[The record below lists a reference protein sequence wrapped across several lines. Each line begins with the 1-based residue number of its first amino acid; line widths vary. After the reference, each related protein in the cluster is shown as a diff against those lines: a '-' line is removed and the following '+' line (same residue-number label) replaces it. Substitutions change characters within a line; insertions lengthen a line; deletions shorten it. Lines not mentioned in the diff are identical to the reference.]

1 MVLSSLCSAVNWLE
15 PQQTLREQG
24 LTDETTVVTLR
35 KRFFFSDQNV
45 NANDP
50 VQLRLLYEQVC
61 VSYMCVSTFRTIT
74 CSVQ

>member
-1 MVLSSLCSAVNWLE
+1 MVLSPFCFAVNWLE

-61 VSYMCVSTFRTIT
+61 VCRICV
-74 CSVQ
+74 CVNV